1 MGTDEQQPKKA
12 SVGEKIK
19 QLPSL
24 IKRFWKEPLRNDR
37 YLNLKEVLSLGGSAM
52 GVSTIVCIVSSL
64 LTASQ
69 ISEVYG
75 IDVIHG
81 PYICLAA
88 SLLGLIIQPFF
99 SKLLQN
105 THTRFGRYKPY
116 IFLMAPIFAGLA
128 IAATW
133 QPQNLDENAR
143 VIYAYCICIPTLVM
157 WNLFNNTFQMMPG
170 VVTPNQQERTDAW
183 APIGLLVGFAPTI
196 MNVIIGPIRSHFLSL
211 GQEYMAYRYMG
222 LICSVVGILLVML
235 LVKVKERVIITN
247 SNNENVGVIE
257 GLKMVLKNK
266 PLIIFTLA
274 LILGCMRS
282 TIEIDAQIMGK
293 LRYATDI
300 ETGLTVFS
308 SLTLITGF
316 AVTPNMILLP
326 LLTRKFNNRTI
337 VMFWAFLN
345 FLGYIILAIVGVQNI
360 PQGTISAVV
369 LTLLRYIALF
379 NGITSLQPLM
389 LSEISDY
396 QQIMTGKRLE
406 GFIQMFA
413 YTLVLVFTNIGYVV
427 MAYVK
432 QAMGYQPANYFNVTT
447 VSDELMNTAINYYN
461 VAFYVSAISAALMCL
476 MMLFYKLDKKKH
488 AEIVEELRRRS
499 LAEGHSELAIEPAGN
514 EEVPAGVDTD
524 AGEYQQ
530 AMMLAANVSKENPSG
545 GADNPLEE
553 SGAAADGGT
562 DVPEPDGGTDNT
574 AEESSSEGEDT
585 GNN

>member
-133 QPQNLDENAR
+133 QPQNLDDSAR

-360 PQGTISAVV
+360 PQGTVSAVV

-530 AMMLAANVSKENPSG
+530 AMMLAANVSKETPSG

-562 DVPEPDGGTDNT
+562 DVPESDGGTDNT

>member
-133 QPQNLDENAR
+133 QPQNLDDSAR

-360 PQGTISAVV
+360 PQGTVSAVV

-396 QQIMTGKRLE
+396 QQVMTGKRLE

-499 LAEGHSELAIEPAGN
+499 LAEGHGELAIEPAGN
-514 EEVPAGVDTD
+514 EEVPSGVDTD

-530 AMMLAANVSKENPSG
+530 EMMLAANVSKENPSG